1 MMNPLVL
8 FSAAALFVIAPVC
21 VAAQNPVKPTPE
33 THARAKKLYAM
44 DCSMCHG
51 DTGDGKTDMA
61 KDLKLVMV
69 DYTDPSTLAGKK
81 DQELFDIIRSGK
93 GKMPAEE
100 EGRAKNDD
108 VWALI
113 LYIRSFSKGQ
123 PLPATPAPAD
133 SSKADAPQ
141 PADAPK

>member
-1 MMNPLVL
+1 MLRPLVL

-21 VAAQNPVKPTPE
+21 AASQNPVKPTCE

-44 DCSMCHG
+44 DCAMCHG
-51 DTGDGKTDMA
+51 DTGNGKTDMA
-61 KDLKLVMV
+61 NDLKLVMV
-69 DYTDPSTLAGKK
+69 DYTDPTTLAGKK
-81 DQELFDIIRSGK
+81 DQELFDTIRNGK

-113 LYIRSFSKGQ
+113 LYLRNFSKGQ
-123 PLPATPAPAD
+123 PVPAASAPAD

-141 PADAPK
+141 PTDAPK